1 MSPGTSRPALTLRTR
16 LLLAFLALA
25 LVPTAVLTAFTLD
38 RLGRALELW
47 NTPGVDRA
55 LESALE
61 TSKTSLAR
69 MQGTVL
75 AQADEY
81 AAALPHEP
89 LTAPRRTALQA
100 GLRATGLDFI
110 QLYRRREGKWVL
122 LEEVRPA
129 GVLAVTPMDLS
140 NELGA
145 EFATDR
151 VLRSSR
157 GALAGAAPMGND
169 YVLVAGMLLQPDYFV
184 SLERVGRGVSFYRRF
199 GVVRDVSRAY
209 MLLLVA
215 FLVLA
220 LAGAAVWTSTVLAAG
235 LTRPLTRLERAL
247 ENVAGGDLSVRIEPQ
262 GPREVAALSERFNT
276 MTERLSEARDA
287 LQRAEREA
295 AWREVARR
303 LAHEFKNLLT
313 PMSLSLHRLRRR
325 TEAVTDEHRVAVSES
340 LAALANGVDQM
351 ARLSEQF
358 SQYARLPEPRFETVD
373 LDQVVR
379 SAVALH
385 EHEGV
390 AVEVIDTAGAVS
402 VVGDSLLLSR
412 AVHNLILNACEASP
426 PGSRVEV
433 QTRIGDRQ
441 AVGEVRDR
449 GQGLDPAVR
458 ARLFE
463 PYVSTKRRGS
473 GLGLSLVRDVA
484 TQHGGRVTLEE
495 RDGGGAVARFTLPRS
510 DAPDSGAKGDA

>member
-1 MSPGTSRPALTLRTR
+1 MSSGASRPPLTLRTR

-25 LVPTAVLTAFTLD
+25 LIPTAVLTSFTLD

-61 TSKTSLAR
+61 TSKTSMAR
-69 MQGTVL
+69 MQATVL

-81 AAALPHEP
+81 ADALPHEP
-89 LTAPRRTALQA
+89 LTEPRRAALQA

-110 QLYRRREGKWVL
+110 QLYTRRDGRWVL
-122 LEEVRPA
+122 AEEVRPQ

-140 NELGA
+140 NELSSDLT
-145 EFATDR
+145 TDR
-151 VLRSSR
+151 VLRSAR

-169 YVLVAGMLLQPDYFV
+169 YALVAGMLLPPDYFE
-184 SLERVGRGVSFYRRF
+184 SLERVERGVSFYRRF

-215 FLVLA
+215 LLVAA
-220 LAGAAVWTSTVLAAG
+220 LAGTAVWASTVLAVG

-247 ENVAGGDLSVRIEPQ
+247 ENVAAGDLSVRIEPQ

-313 PMSLSLHRLRRR
+313 PMSLSLHRLRKR
-325 TEAVTDEHRVAVSES
+325 TGAVTEDHRVAVSES

-373 LDQVVR
+373 LDHVVR

-390 AVEVIDTAGAVS
+390 AVEVANPAGTMNVQ
-402 VVGDSLLLSR
+402 GDSLLLSR

-433 QTRIGDRQ
+433 RTRVEDEQ
-441 AVGEVRDR
+441 AVVEVLDR
-449 GQGLDPAVR
+449 GQGLDPNVL

-484 TQHGGRVTLEE
+484 TQHGGIVTLED
-495 RDGGGAVARFTLPRS
+495 RAGGGAVARFTLPRGDS
-510 DAPDSGAKGDA
+510 PAPGEKGHA

>member
-25 LVPTAVLTAFTLD
+25 LVPTAVLTSFTLD

-61 TSKTSLAR
+61 TGKTSLAR
-69 MQGTVL
+69 MSGTVL

-89 LTAPRRTALQA
+89 LTPPRRAALQA

-110 QLYRRREGKWVL
+110 QLYTRRDGRWVL
-122 LEEVRPA
+122 AEEVRPE

-140 NELGA
+140 TELDP
-145 EFATDR
+145 ELVER
-151 VLRSSR
+151 VIHSSR
-157 GALAGAAPMGND
+157 GVLAGAAPMGKD
-169 YVLVAGMLLQPDYFV
+169 YALVAGMLLQPDYFE
-184 SLERVGRGVSFYRRF
+184 SIERVGRGVSFYRRF

-209 MLLLVA
+209 MLLLVVL
-215 FLVLA
+215 LVALLA
-220 LAGAAVWTSTVLAAG
+220 AAAVWASTVLAAG

-247 ENVAGGDLSVRIEPQ
+247 ENVAAGDLTVRIEPQ

-325 TEAVTDEHRVAVSES
+325 TGAVTDEHRVAVSES
-340 LAALANGVDQM
+340 LAALASGVDQM
-351 ARLSEQF
+351 TRLSEQF

-373 LDQVVR
+373 LDDVVR

-390 AVEVIDTAGAVS
+390 TVKVANPVGAVN
-402 VVGDSLLLSR
+402 VQGDSLLLSR

-426 PGSRVEV
+426 AGSQVQVRTAVEDGQAVVEV
-433 QTRIGDRQ
+433 L
-441 AVGEVRDR
+441 DR
-449 GQGLDPAVR
+449 GPGLDPAVR

-484 TQHGGRVTLEE
+484 TQHGGLVTLED
-495 RDGGGAVARFTLPRS
+495 RAGGGAVARFAMPEWVSQGSRE
-510 DAPDSGAKGDA
+510 KGII

>member
-1 MSPGTSRPALTLRTR
+1 MTLRTR

-25 LVPTAVLTAFTLD
+25 LIPTAVLTLFTLD

-47 NTPGVDRA
+47 NAPGVDRA

-61 TSKTSLAR
+61 TGKTSLAR
-69 MQGTVL
+69 MQATVL
-75 AQADEY
+75 ARADDY

-89 LTAPRRTALQA
+89 LTPARRTALRA

-110 QLYRRREGKWVL
+110 QLYTRSSGGWALV
-122 LEEVRPA
+122 EEVRPP

-140 NELGA
+140 RELEPKIA
-145 EFATDR
+145 ADR
-151 VLRSSR
+151 ILESNR
-157 GALAGAAPMGND
+157 GALAGVAPMGPNA
-169 YVLVAGMLLQPDYFV
+169 VLVAGMLLQPDYFE
-184 SLERVGRGVSFYRRF
+184 SLDRVGRGVSFYRRF

-209 MLLLVA
+209 MLLLIGLLVA
-215 FLVLA
+215 LLA
-220 LAGAAVWTSTVLAAG
+220 VTAVWASAALAAG
-235 LTRPLTRLERAL
+235 FTRPLTDLQDAL
-247 ENVAGGDLSVRIEPQ
+247 EKVSAGDLSVRIEPR
-262 GPREVAALSERFNT
+262 GPREIVALSERFNT
-276 MTERLSEARDA
+276 MTERLSIARDA
-287 LQRAEREA
+287 LQEAEREA

-325 TEAVTDEHRVAVSES
+325 TGAVSEEHRAAVSES
-340 LAALANGVDQM
+340 LAALASGVDQM
-351 ARLSEQF
+351 ARLAEQF
-358 SQYARLPEPRFETVD
+358 SQYARLPEPRFETLD
-373 LDQVVR
+373 LDQLVR

-390 AVEVIDTAGAVS
+390 AVKLTHPAGAVP
-402 VVGDSLLLSR
+402 VRGDSLLLSR

-426 PGSRVEV
+426 PGGCVEV
-433 QTRIGDRQ
+433 VTRTADGAAI
-441 AVGEVRDR
+441 VEVLDR
-449 GQGLDPAVR
+449 GAGLDPAVR

-484 TQHGGRVTLEE
+484 TQHGGHVTLED
-495 RDGGGAVARFTLPRS
+495 RGGGGAIACFTVPRL
-510 DAPDSGAKGDA
+510 AT

>member
-1 MSPGTSRPALTLRTR
+1 VTFRAR

-25 LVPTAVLTAFTLD
+25 LVPTAVLTSFTLD

-47 NTPGVDRA
+47 NMPGVDRA

-61 TSKTSLAR
+61 TGKTSLAR
-69 MQGTVL
+69 MEGTVL
-75 AQADEY
+75 AQADQY

-89 LTAPRRTALQA
+89 LTPARRAALRA

-110 QLYRRREGKWVL
+110 QLYTLRNGRWAL

-129 GVLAVTPMDLS
+129 GVLAVTPMDL
-140 NELGA
+140 GA
-145 EFATDR
+145 ELDPRLTTDR
-151 VLRSSR
+151 ILHSPR
-157 GALAGAAPMGND
+157 GALAGAAPMGTE
-169 YVLVAGMLLQPDYFV
+169 YALVAGMLLQPDYFE

-209 MLLLVA
+209 MLLLVGLLVA
-215 FLVLA
+215 VLA
-220 LAGAAVWTSTVLAAG
+220 LAAVWASTVLASG
-235 LTRPLTRLERAL
+235 LTRPLLRLEEAL
-247 ENVAGGDLSVRIEPQ
+247 EKVAAGDLTVRIEPK
-262 GPREVAALSERFNT
+262 GPREVATLAERFNS
-276 MTERLSEARDA
+276 MTERLSAAREA

-313 PMSLSLHRLRRR
+313 PMSLSLHRLRKR
-325 TEAVTDEHRVAVSES
+325 TGAVTEEHRTAVSES
-340 LAALANGVDQM
+340 LAALSNGVDQM
-351 ARLSEQF
+351 ARLAEQF
-358 SQYARLPEPRFETVD
+358 SQYARLPEPRFESLD
-373 LDQVVR
+373 LDQIVR

-390 AVEVIDTAGAVS
+390 SVEVADFEGAVPVS
-402 VVGDSLLLSR
+402 GDTLLLSR

-426 PGSRVEV
+426 PGSRVDVRTRLEDGRAVVEV
-433 QTRIGDRQ
+433 S
-441 AVGEVRDR
+441 DR
-449 GQGLDPAVR
+449 GSGLAPDVR

-484 TQHGGRVTLEE
+484 RQHGGDVTLEDRE
-495 RDGGGAVARFTLPRS
+495 GGGAVARLTLPRS
-510 DAPDSGAKGDA
+510 VS